1 MKIRRSFCKT
11 SKFFEKNCKIFFLH
25 LNLYLHSKITF
36 LMNFK
41 ILISVLLILLSYENV
56 FSQMML
62 SARIDGN
69 ETEKIRIDDKPAI
82 VAFKKSDY
90 KNVCNVDVKLEEKN
104 ASSAYKRTIELT
116 NASGS
121 RLYASDESKETPGV
135 YNIDLSGICKKIAS
149 QTIIKIMLLE
159 NPAND
164 LMMLPSKMKQLA
176 EIHLK

>member
-1 MKIRRSFCKT
+1 MKFKT
-11 SKFFEKNCKIFFLH
+11 IISLIF
-25 LNLYLHSKITF
+25 
-36 LMNFK
+36 
-41 ILISVLLILLSYENV
+41 ILLAYENV

-62 SARIDGN
+62 SARIQGK
-69 ETEKIRIDDKPAI
+69 ETEKIRVDSEPVI

-90 KNVCNVDVKLEEKN
+90 KNVCNFDLMLEEKN

-116 NASGS
+116 DGNGS
-121 RLYASDESKETPGV
+121 SLYASDESRENPGV
-135 YNIDLSGICKKIAS
+135 YNIGLSGICKKIAS

>member
-1 MKIRRSFCKT
+1 MK
-11 SKFFEKNCKIFFLH
+11 
-25 LNLYLHSKITF
+25 
-36 LMNFK
+36 FK
-41 ILISVLLILLSYENV
+41 ILISVLFVLLVHENI

-62 SARIDGN
+62 SARIQKK
-69 ETEKIRIDDKPAI
+69 ETEKIRVDDEPAI
-82 VAFKKSDY
+82 IAFKKSDY
-90 KNVCNVDVKLEEKN
+90 KDVCNFDVILVEKN

-116 NASGS
+116 DGSGS
-121 RLYASDESKETPGV
+121 RLYASDESRENPGV
-135 YNIDLSGICKKIAS
+135 YNIDLSVICKKISS